1 MKFRRRNSVFRPDA
15 RHHAYPK
22 RRRRGR
28 VEKRL
33 SFPYG
38 RTLVVGRFVAFAS
51 LIVLVAVAVAFL
63 PSLSVGPVAVL
74 AVLLVAYFVLF
85 AVSPLLTEHWI
96 TRSRLIV
103 RQGWY
108 FRAVIP
114 FTGIETIRALDE
126 IGPFR
131 APLGLHRPF
140 GQPALFVTGG
150 RTNLVSLRLSRPRR
164 FWQSFGFRA
173 SEIVFDVIDR
183 TKFLAALE
191 ERRGLFAPVEAHR
204 ADADLRD

>member
-1 MKFRRRNSVFRPDA
+1 
-15 RHHAYPK
+15 
-22 RRRRGR
+22 

-38 RTLVVGRFVAFAS
+38 RTLIVGRFFALVS
-51 LIVLVAVAVAFL
+51 LIVLIGVAIAFL

-74 AVLLVAYFVLF
+74 ATVLAVYFILF

-96 TRSRLIV
+96 TRSRLIL

-114 FTGIETIRALDE
+114 FSEIVSIQALDE
-126 IGPFR
+126 YGPLQ
-131 APLGLHRPF
+131 APLGVHRPF

-150 RTNLVSLRLSRPRR
+150 RTNLVSVRLTRPRR
-164 FWQSFGFRA
+164 FWQSFGLGA
-173 SEIVFDVIDR
+173 SEIVFDVLER
-183 TKFLAALE
+183 TKFLEALD
-191 ERRGLFAPVEAHR
+191 ERRGLFAPVQADG